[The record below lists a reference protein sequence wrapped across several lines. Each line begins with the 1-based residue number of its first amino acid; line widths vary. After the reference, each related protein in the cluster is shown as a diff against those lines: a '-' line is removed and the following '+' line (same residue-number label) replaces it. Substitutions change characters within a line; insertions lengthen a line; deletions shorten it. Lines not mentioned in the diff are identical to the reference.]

1 MRCAT
6 RSPIRSTS
14 KSSAVATPSE
24 SGWWKC
30 SPGSPVPRRHRDA
43 FVQVAAAPFADSA
56 ALVARALL
64 LEPVFRVKWCC
75 IILNEFIAEAADR
88 RRFANPGTDPE
99 ASKLRQL
106 EKARRLSNNLDF

>member
-1 MRCAT
+1 M
-6 RSPIRSTS
+6 
-14 KSSAVATPSE
+14 
-24 SGWWKC
+24 
-30 SPGSPVPRRHRDA
+30 
-43 FVQVAAAPFADSA
+43 
-56 ALVARALL
+56 
-64 LEPVFRVKWCC
+64 FRVKWCC